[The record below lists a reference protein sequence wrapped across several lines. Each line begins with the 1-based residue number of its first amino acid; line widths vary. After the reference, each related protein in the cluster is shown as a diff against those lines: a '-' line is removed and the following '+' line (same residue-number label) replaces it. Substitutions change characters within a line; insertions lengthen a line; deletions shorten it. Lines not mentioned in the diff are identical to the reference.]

1 LFIPEKDGT
10 TGLDAVDP
18 VGAAAKDGKA
28 DLGANGAG
36 AAANGAGAAANGAGA
51 AATGAA
57 ATGGA
62 PAGILETTANRSPK
76 LVFGAPI
83 LLAAGN
89 GVDAASGCLPE
100 MNQMMR

>member
-1 LFIPEKDGT
+1 MFIPEKDGT

-18 VGAAAKDGKA
+18 VDAAAKDGKA
-28 DLGANGAG
+28 DLG
-36 AAANGAGAAANGAGA
+36 ANGAGAAANGAGA

>member
-1 LFIPEKDGT
+1 MFIPEKDGT

-28 DLGANGAG
+28 DLG
-36 AAANGAGAAANGAGA
+36 ANGAGAAANGAGA